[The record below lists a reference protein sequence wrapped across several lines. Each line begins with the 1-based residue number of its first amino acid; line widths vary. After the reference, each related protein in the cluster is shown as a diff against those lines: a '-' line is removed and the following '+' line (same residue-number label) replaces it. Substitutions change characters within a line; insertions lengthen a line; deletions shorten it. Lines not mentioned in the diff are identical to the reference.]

1 MCNLIDRLYTSIQV
15 EVLRESEEQLI
26 ALRDTDTSFFF
37 SELIKLFN
45 SFPSDTTDFHQF
57 AILLLIYSSIK
68 GKGKPS
74 LDNDTLMDLT
84 KFALGNYTITSKRC
98 KKTLATII
106 FLLYGKSKSKDDGA
120 ANHRAITIEIYL
132 FSLLDAK
139 ETEDNLSGIS
149 LASTFFKDEEDFN

>member
-68 GKGKPS
+68 GKPS
-74 LDNDTLMDLT
+74 LDNGTLMDLT
-84 KFALGNYTITSKRC
+84 KFALRKYTITSKRC

-139 ETEDNLSGIS
+139 ETEDNRSGIS